1 MAEVTQGV
9 TPGVTLVQAIR
20 DALDEALA
28 ADSRVVVM
36 GEDVARKGGVF
47 KATEG
52 LLDRYG
58 PERVIDTPLAES
70 GFVGVGIGMAA
81 AGLRPVVEVQFA
93 DFIHPAFDQIVSE
106 AARLRYRSNNGWSC
120 PLVIRAPYGAGVH
133 GALYHSQSVESF
145 YVHVPGLIVLAPVTA
160 TDAKVLLKRAIQSED
175 PVLFFEHKRAY
186 RRFRETIPDP
196 EPDLPIGRAR
206 VRRAGRDISLITY
219 GYQLYEAL
227 AAADALAGEG
237 VDCEVIDLIS
247 LQPLDYPTVFRSVA
261 KTNRVIVI
269 TEDNL
274 PVSIASEVAARIAD
288 ECFWDLDV
296 PVRRVGPP
304 FVPAAPFARPLEQ
317 AFLPNAGTIAATVR
331 ELLKL

>member
-1 MAEVTQGV
+1 MAEGI
-9 TPGVTLVQAIR
+9 TLVQAVR
-20 DALDEALA
+20 DALDEAMA
-28 ADSRVVVM
+28 ADPRVVVI

-47 KATEG
+47 RATDG

-58 PERVIDTPLAES
+58 PERVLDTPLAES
-70 GFVGVGIGMAA
+70 GFVGVGIGLAI

-106 AARLRYRSNNGWSC
+106 AARLRYRSNNGWTC
-120 PLVIRAPYGAGVH
+120 PMVIRAPYGAGVH

-145 YVHVPGLIVLAPVTA
+145 YAHVPGLIVLAPVA
-160 TDAKVLLKRAIQSED
+160 PTDAKVLLKRALQGED

-206 VRRAGRDISLITY
+206 VRRAGRDISLVTW
-219 GYQLYEAL
+219 GYQLYECL
-227 AAADALAGEG
+227 TAAETLSAEG
-237 VDCEVIDLIS
+237 IDCEVIDLIS
-247 LQPLDYPTVFRSVA
+247 LQPIDFPTVFGSVA
-261 KTNRVIVI
+261 KTNRVLVV

-274 PVSIASEVAARIAD
+274 PVSVSSEVAARIAD
-288 ECFWDLDV
+288 ECFWNLDV

-304 FVPAAPFARPLEQ
+304 FVPAAPFAGPLEE
-317 AFLPNAGTIAATVR
+317 AFLPNAEKIADAVR
-331 ELLKL
+331 QLLKV

>member
-1 MAEVTQGV
+1 MAD
-9 TPGVTLVQAIR
+9 VTLVQAIR
-20 DALDEALA
+20 DALDEAMA
-28 ADSRVVVM
+28 ADDRVLVL
-36 GEDVARKGGVF
+36 GEDVGRKGGVF

-52 LLDRYG
+52 LFERYG
-58 PERVIDTPLAES
+58 PERVLDTPLAES

-81 AGLRPVVEVQFA
+81 AGLRPVVEIQFA
-93 DFIHPAFDQIVSE
+93 DFIHPAFNQIVSE

-145 YVHVPGLIVLAPVTA
+145 FAHVPGLIVLAPVA
-160 TDAKVLLKRAIQSED
+160 PADAKVLLKRALRASD

-186 RRFRETIPDP
+186 RRFREEIPDP

-206 VRRAGRDISLITY
+206 IRRAGGDLTLVTY
-219 GYQLYEAL
+219 GYQLYECLTAAGAL
-227 AAADALAGEG
+227 AEEG
-237 VDCEVIDLIS
+237 LECEVIDLVS
-247 LQPLDYPTVFRSVA
+247 LQPVDYPTVFASVA
-261 KTNRVIVI
+261 KTNRVLVV

-274 PVSIASEVAARIAD
+274 PVSVAGEVAARISD

-304 FVPAAPFARPLEQ
+304 FVPAAPFAGALEE
-317 AFLPNAGTIAATVR
+317 AFLPNAEKIAAVAR
-331 ELLKL
+331 DLLNV